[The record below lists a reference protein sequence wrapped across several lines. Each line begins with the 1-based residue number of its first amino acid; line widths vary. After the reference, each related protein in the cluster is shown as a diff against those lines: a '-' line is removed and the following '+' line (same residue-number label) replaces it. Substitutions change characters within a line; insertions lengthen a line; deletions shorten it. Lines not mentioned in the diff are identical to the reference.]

1 MNSAPLVTVLGMH
14 RSGTSALA
22 GLLTRLGL
30 HAGAAREL
38 LPAAADNPR
47 GFFERADVVD
57 LNDRLLRTRAM
68 QVLGERLR
76 AEGCDTAAL
85 LDGFG
90 WLLGAFAPG
99 DGATDDTQHAN
110 DIGAC
115 LEALA
120 AGAGSAPGLVLKD
133 PRLSLTFPAWHRQA
147 AHSVVLI
154 GLRTPAAV
162 IDSLARRD
170 HIPTALGAFLWTR
183 YTHAAIEASEGL
195 PRLLVDYDR
204 LLADPGAAIDTLV
217 TFLGAN
223 GVGVDTAR
231 RGEALAFLSPELR
244 HSHGAGA
251 AQSNA
256 LYRRL
261 LDGLP
266 ETGPSLPTDET
277 PGERELAFYQALRVI
292 LSQRLA
298 DERAQ
303 AEHLARV
310 LERLERHVVSGGVI
324 RILRRL
330 KRDPGFG
337 AP

>member
-90 WLLGAFAPG
+90 WLLGAFASG
-99 DGATDDTQHAN
+99 DGATDDTQHAD

-183 YTHAAIEASEGL
+183 LDRSQRRAAASAGRLRPPARGPGRGHRHAGHVPGREWRRRGYRSPWRGTRLSQPGTAS
-195 PRLLVDYDR
+195 
-204 LLADPGAAIDTLV
+204 
-217 TFLGAN
+217 F
-223 GVGVDTAR
+223 AR
-231 RGEALAFLSPELR
+231 RGRRAIQCAPPSAAGRSPGDRTVLAHR
-244 HSHGAGA
+244 
-251 AQSNA
+251 
-256 LYRRL
+256 
-261 LDGLP
+261 
-266 ETGPSLPTDET
+266 
-277 PGERELAFYQALRVI
+277 
-292 LSQRLA
+292 
-298 DERAQ
+298 
-303 AEHLARV
+303 
-310 LERLERHVVSGGVI
+310 
-324 RILRRL
+324 
-330 KRDPGFG
+330 RDPG
-337 AP
+337 